1 MDLAE
6 NYNTLMDGW
15 RAYEIS
21 RDQSC
26 GHIYAVEFDDGIV
39 KIGRTQSPEKRMYSL
54 TQFRGK
60 RSLKKVYISGMIPH
74 SYIAERLAMRGLT
87 PCDGRECF
95 KIPFE
100 QAVERVKSVAGEA
113 VFVEAYGFE
122 NISKIFKGAVRPEII
137 LENHFERLFELMKK
151 AMEVNHATI

>member
-1 MDLAE
+1 MV
-6 NYNTLMDGW
+6 NKGFNTIMEGW
-15 RAYEIS
+15 DAYEIS
-21 RDQSC
+21 RDQSR

-39 KIGRTQSPEKRMYSL
+39 KIGRTQSPKKRMYSL

-60 RSLKKVYISGMIPH
+60 HSLKKVYISGVIPH

-95 KIPFE
+95 KVPFE
-100 QAVERVKSVAGEA
+100 QAVERVKSVAGEV

-122 NISKIFKGAVRPEII
+122 NISKIFKGAVRPEPLIEI
-137 LENHFERLFELMKK
+137 YVERLLFELMKQR
-151 AMEVNHATI
+151 